1 MLNILRSIQA
11 PQKPQDESFGRIY
24 GPGEQ
29 DALTGVANQDAFQ
42 RIVERALTDEQMQGC
57 LILVDVDRM
66 QEINEQFGKE
76 KGDSVLRAVAA
87 VLQENFRCGDGIGRL
102 EEDTF
107 GIWVEGL
114 SADRVSGIRRRV
126 AVVNDKLLHGESDL
140 PTVTLSAGV
149 AWGES
154 GESYKALYKQAQKV
168 LHRVKEDGRCGCEVV
183 VNDRRND

>member
-1 MLNILRSIQA
+1 MLNILQSLSA
-11 PQKPQDESFGRIY
+11 VKKPQERNVGRVY
-24 GPGEQ
+24 GPGER

-42 RIVERALTDEQMQGC
+42 RIVEYALAGGQTQGC

-66 QEINEQFGKE
+66 QKINEQFGSKT
-76 KGDSVLRAVAA
+76 GDIVLRRIAK

-114 SADRVSGIRRRV
+114 SADRVSGIRRRI
-126 AVVNDKLLHGESDL
+126 AVVNDKLLHGESDF
-140 PTVTLSAGV
+140 PIVTLSAGV

-154 GESYKALYKQAQKV
+154 GESYEELYKQAQKV
-168 LHRVKEDGRCGCEVV
+168 LHRVKGDGRCGCEIYTNRV
-183 VNDRRND
+183 

>member
-1 MLNILRSIQA
+1 MLNILRSLQTA
-11 PQKPQDESFGRIY
+11 KTPQERNVGRVY
-24 GPGEQ
+24 SPGER

-42 RIVERALTDEQMQGC
+42 RIVERALAGGQMQGC

-66 QEINEQFGKE
+66 KEINEQYGSKT
-76 KGDSVLRAVAA
+76 GDSVLRTIAN

-114 SADRVSGIRRRV
+114 SADRVSGIRRRI
-126 AVVNDKLLHGESDL
+126 AVVNDKLLHGEPDF
-140 PTVTLSAGV
+140 PIVTLSAGA

-154 GESYKALYKQAQKV
+154 GEIYEELYKQAQKV
-168 LHRVKEDGRCGCEVV
+168 LHRVKEDGRCGCEIYT
-183 VNDRRND
+183 NRI

>member
-1 MLNILRSIQA
+1 MLNVLRNLSTA
-11 PQKPQDESFGRIY
+11 QKPQDGAFGRVY
-24 GPGEQ
+24 GPGER

-42 RIVERALTDEQMQGC
+42 RIVERALAGEQMQGC

-66 QEINEQFGKE
+66 QEINERFGKE
-76 KGDSVLRAVAA
+76 KGDSVLQAVAA
-87 VLQENFRCGDGIGRL
+87 VLQESFRCGDGIGRL

-126 AVVNDKLLHGESDL
+126 SIVNDKLLHGEFDL
-140 PTVTLSAGV
+140 PNVTLSAGA

-168 LHRVKEDGRCGCEVV
+168 LHRVKEDGRCGCEIYT
-183 VNDRRND
+183 NKI

>member
-1 MLNILRSIQA
+1 MLNILQSLSTA
-11 PQKPQDESFGRIY
+11 KKPQERNVGRVY
-24 GPGEQ
+24 SPGER

-42 RIVERALTDEQMQGC
+42 RIVERALAGGQIQGC

-66 QEINEQFGKE
+66 QDINENFGAE
-76 KGDSVLRAVAA
+76 TGDRVLQTIAT

-114 SADRVSGIRRRV
+114 SADRVSGIRRRI
-126 AVVNDKLLHGESDL
+126 AFVNDKLLHGEPDF
-140 PTVTLSAGV
+140 PIVTLSAGM

-154 GESYKALYKQAQKV
+154 GENYEELYKQAQKV
-168 LHRVKEDGRCGCEVV
+168 LHRVKEDGRCGCEIYI
-183 VNDRRND
+183 NRA

>member
-1 MLNILRSIQA
+1 MLNILQSLQTVK
-11 PQKPQDESFGRIY
+11 KPQERTGGRVY
-24 GPGEQ
+24 RPGER
-29 DALTGVANQDAFQ
+29 DALTGVANQDAFW
-42 RIVERALTDEQMQGC
+42 RIVECALAGGQMQGC

-66 QEINEQFGKE
+66 QAINEQFGSKT
-76 KGDSVLRAVAA
+76 GDRVLRRIAD

-114 SADRVSGIRRRV
+114 SADRVSGIRRRI

-140 PTVTLSAGV
+140 PIVTLSAGV

-154 GESYKALYKQAQKV
+154 GENYEELYRQAQKV
-168 LHRVKEDGRCGCEVV
+168 LRRVKEDGRCGCEIYT
-183 VNDRRND
+183 NRA